1 MAWTFDEKSPIYL
14 QIAYRVKLKIVSKEL
29 SMGQQL
35 LPVREFAQ
43 EAGVNPNTVQRAF
56 QELEKEGLVYSARTS
71 GRFVTE
77 DEKLIDQKRHEI
89 AQTLMK
95 NFVTEMTAIVLAHLK
110 SRLSSL
116 TTSNKQER
124 TYRPMTDIVTLTNL
138 TKTYNGI
145 PALRDVTMSIPS
157 GKIVGLLGPNG
168 SGKTT
173 LIKILNGLLQPTS
186 GLVTIN
192 GFHPSP
198 ITKAQVAYLPDI
210 TYLDESKTI
219 QYYLDFFQD
228 FYADFRYP
236 LALQLL
242 EDLKL
247 QPDLRLKD
255 LSKGNKEKV
264 QLILVMSREA
274 KLYLLDEPIGGV
286 DPASRDYILKTI
298 INQYSE
304 DASVIIST
312 HLIADIESVLDEV
325 VFLKYGQ
332 IELQG
337 DTDNIRQ
344 VHGKSIDKL
353 FREMF
358 HN

>member
-1 MAWTFDEKSPIYL
+1 
-14 QIAYRVKLKIVSKEL
+14 
-29 SMGQQL
+29 
-35 LPVREFAQ
+35 
-43 EAGVNPNTVQRAF
+43 
-56 QELEKEGLVYSARTS
+56 
-71 GRFVTE
+71 
-77 DEKLIDQKRHEI
+77 
-89 AQTLMK
+89 
-95 NFVTEMTAIVLAHLK
+95 
-110 SRLSSL
+110 
-116 TTSNKQER
+116 
-124 TYRPMTDIVTLTNL
+124 MTDIVTLTNL

-157 GKIVGLLGPNG
+157 GKIIGLLGPNG

-192 GFHPSP
+192 GFQPSP
-198 ITKAQVAYLPDI
+198 ITKAQVAYLPDT

-219 QYYLDFFQD
+219 QYYLDFFQ
-228 FYADFRYP
+228 
-236 LALQLL
+236 
-242 EDLKL
+242 DLKL

-337 DTDNIRQ
+337 DADNIRQ
-344 VHGKSIDKL
+344 AHGKSIDKL

>member
-1 MAWTFDEKSPIYL
+1 
-14 QIAYRVKLKIVSKEL
+14 
-29 SMGQQL
+29 
-35 LPVREFAQ
+35 
-43 EAGVNPNTVQRAF
+43 
-56 QELEKEGLVYSARTS
+56 
-71 GRFVTE
+71 
-77 DEKLIDQKRHEI
+77 
-89 AQTLMK
+89 
-95 NFVTEMTAIVLAHLK
+95 
-110 SRLSSL
+110 
-116 TTSNKQER
+116 
-124 TYRPMTDIVTLTNL
+124 MTDIVTLTNL

-286 DPASRDYILKTI
+286 DPASKTI

-312 HLIADIESVLDEV
+312 HLIADIEPVLNEV

-344 VHGKSIDKL
+344 AHGKSIDKL

>member
-1 MAWTFDEKSPIYL
+1 
-14 QIAYRVKLKIVSKEL
+14 
-29 SMGQQL
+29 
-35 LPVREFAQ
+35 
-43 EAGVNPNTVQRAF
+43 
-56 QELEKEGLVYSARTS
+56 
-71 GRFVTE
+71 
-77 DEKLIDQKRHEI
+77 
-89 AQTLMK
+89 
-95 NFVTEMTAIVLAHLK
+95 
-110 SRLSSL
+110 
-116 TTSNKQER
+116 
-124 TYRPMTDIVTLTNL
+124 MTDIVTLTNL

-157 GKIVGLLGPNG
+157 GKIIGLLGPNG

-186 GLVTIN
+186 GLATI
-192 GFHPSP
+192 
-198 ITKAQVAYLPDI
+198 KAQVAYLPDT

-242 EDLKL
+242 QDLKL

-337 DTDNIRQ
+337 DADNIRQ
-344 VHGKSIDKL
+344 AHGKSIDKL

>member
-1 MAWTFDEKSPIYL
+1 
-14 QIAYRVKLKIVSKEL
+14 
-29 SMGQQL
+29 
-35 LPVREFAQ
+35 
-43 EAGVNPNTVQRAF
+43 
-56 QELEKEGLVYSARTS
+56 
-71 GRFVTE
+71 
-77 DEKLIDQKRHEI
+77 
-89 AQTLMK
+89 
-95 NFVTEMTAIVLAHLK
+95 
-110 SRLSSL
+110 
-116 TTSNKQER
+116 
-124 TYRPMTDIVTLTNL
+124 MTDIVTLTNL

-219 QYYLDFFQD
+219 QYYLDFFQ
-228 FYADFRYP
+228 DFRYP

-344 VHGKSIDKL
+344 AHGKSIDKL

>member
-1 MAWTFDEKSPIYL
+1 
-14 QIAYRVKLKIVSKEL
+14 
-29 SMGQQL
+29 
-35 LPVREFAQ
+35 
-43 EAGVNPNTVQRAF
+43 
-56 QELEKEGLVYSARTS
+56 
-71 GRFVTE
+71 
-77 DEKLIDQKRHEI
+77 
-89 AQTLMK
+89 
-95 NFVTEMTAIVLAHLK
+95 
-110 SRLSSL
+110 
-116 TTSNKQER
+116 
-124 TYRPMTDIVTLTNL
+124 MTDIVTLTNL

-173 LIKILNGLLQPTS
+173 LIKILNGLLQP
-186 GLVTIN
+186 
-192 GFHPSP
+192 
-198 ITKAQVAYLPDI
+198 
-210 TYLDESKTI
+210 
-219 QYYLDFFQD
+219 
-228 FYADFRYP
+228 
-236 LALQLL
+236 
-242 EDLKL
+242 
-247 QPDLRLKD
+247 DLRLKD
-255 LSKGNKEKV
+255 RSKGNKEKV

-344 VHGKSIDKL
+344 AHGKSIDKL

>member
-1 MAWTFDEKSPIYL
+1 
-14 QIAYRVKLKIVSKEL
+14 
-29 SMGQQL
+29 
-35 LPVREFAQ
+35 
-43 EAGVNPNTVQRAF
+43 
-56 QELEKEGLVYSARTS
+56 
-71 GRFVTE
+71 
-77 DEKLIDQKRHEI
+77 
-89 AQTLMK
+89 
-95 NFVTEMTAIVLAHLK
+95 
-110 SRLSSL
+110 
-116 TTSNKQER
+116 
-124 TYRPMTDIVTLTNL
+124 MTDIVTLTNL

-247 QPDLRLKD
+247 QPDLRLKTFQ
-255 LSKGNKEKV
+255 KV
-264 QLILVMSREA
+264 IKKKFSW
-274 KLYLLDEPIGGV
+274 
-286 DPASRDYILKTI
+286 
-298 INQYSE
+298 
-304 DASVIIST
+304 
-312 HLIADIESVLDEV
+312 
-325 VFLKYGQ
+325 F
-332 IELQG
+332 
-337 DTDNIRQ
+337 
-344 VHGKSIDKL
+344 
-353 FREMF
+353 
-358 HN
+358 